1 MRVRQYD
8 DQVADISKRRSLVLL
23 FCLYFAQGLP
33 FGFQN
38 EMSAFLRQ
46 AGLSLSKISFAYLL
60 TLPWWIK
67 ALWAPLVERY
77 GSERFGRRKTW
88 IVGMQLLLA
97 VTCLLTAMF
106 PPSRSLEVLVGLLLL
121 LNLFSAT
128 QDIAV
133 DGLAVDTIKGQDL
146 GLANIA
152 QVVGFKGGMIVGSLL
167 LARTYLTLGWGGI
180 LCVIAGLIVLVAVA
194 VLPLR
199 EPPVEI
205 ETKETRSS
213 LGEVLRQMLRSL
225 RTPGALWLVL
235 FVGTY
240 KIGEGMVDAM
250 FKPFLIDHHFTIPQ
264 IAQWVSTYGLCASI
278 AGSLLGGYL
287 AYRWPLL
294 VAVGVTGVLR
304 SISMSGPWYLSELS
318 PPSPAAVILVTTVEH
333 FCGGALTT
341 TMFAFMMSR
350 VDRSI
355 GAAHYTLLACI
366 ELVGKMPGRLLAGA
380 LATQLGYP
388 GLFGLGM
395 VLSFMFLLLLIP
407 LAQSHAET
415 RPRRVRS
422 NPSLIMD

>member
-1 MRVRQYD
+1 M
-8 DQVADISKRRSLVLL
+8 ADTSRRRRLLLL
-23 FCLYFAQGLP
+23 FLLYVAQGLP

-46 AGLSLSKISFAYLL
+46 AGLSLNSISMASLL

-67 ALWAPLVERY
+67 PLWAPLVERY
-77 GSERFGRRKTW
+77 GSERFGRRKSW
-88 IVGMQLLLA
+88 IVPMQLLLA
-97 VTCLLTAMF
+97 ASCLATAMF
-106 PPSRSLEVLVGLLLL
+106 PPSRSLQTLVELLLL
-121 LNLFSAT
+121 MNLFSSI

-133 DGLAVDTIKGQDL
+133 DGLAVDTIRGQDL

-152 QVVGFKGGMIVGSLL
+152 QVVGFKCGMIVSSLL
-167 LARTYLTLGWGGI
+167 LASVYWRIGWSGI
-180 LCVIAGLIVLVAVA
+180 LSVIAGLIGLIALSA
-194 VLPLR
+194 LLLR
-199 EPPVEI
+199 EPPMEAEAREV
-205 ETKETRSS
+205 RSS

-225 RTPGALWLVL
+225 RAPGALKLVF

-264 IAQWVSTYGLCASI
+264 IAEWVSTYGLVASI
-278 AGSLLGGYL
+278 IGSLLGGYL

-294 VAVGVTGVLR
+294 LAVGVTGVLR
-304 SISMSGPWYLSELS
+304 ALSMSGPWYLAELS
-318 PPSPAAVILVTTVEH
+318 PLSPHAVILVTTVEH
-333 FCGGALTT
+333 FCAGALTT

-350 VDRSI
+350 VDRSV
-355 GAAHYTLLACI
+355 GAAHYTLLACV

-380 LATQLGYP
+380 LATYLGYTT
-388 GLFGLGM
+388 LFGLGM
-395 VLSFMFLLLLIP
+395 ILSFLFLLLLIP
-407 LAQSHAET
+407 LSQGPQEP

>member
-1 MRVRQYD
+1 MSE
-8 DQVADISKRRSLVLL
+8 IPKRRSLALL

-46 AGLSLSKISFAYLL
+46 AGLSLTKIGFANLL
-60 TLPWWIK
+60 TLPWSVK

-88 IVGMQLLLA
+88 IVAMQLLLA
-97 VTCLLTAMF
+97 ATCMVTALF
-106 PPSRSLEVLVGLLLL
+106 PPSRSMQVLVGLLLL
-121 LNLFSAT
+121 MNLFSAT

-133 DGLAVDTIKGQDL
+133 DGLAVDIVKGQDL
-146 GLANIA
+146 GLANTA
-152 QVVGFKGGMIVGSLL
+152 QVVGFKAGMIVGSLL
-167 LARTYLTLGWGGI
+167 LARSYLSLGWSGI
-180 LCVIAGLIVLVAVA
+180 LCVIGGLILLVAIS

-199 EPPVEI
+199 EPEVAAEAQ
-205 ETKETRSS
+205 EARRSV
-213 LGEVLRQMLRSL
+213 GEVLRHMLRTL

-250 FKPFLIDHHFTIPQ
+250 FKPFLIDNHFTIPQ
-264 IAQWVSTYGLCASI
+264 IAQWVGTYGLVASI
-278 AGSLLGGYL
+278 IGSVVGGYL

-304 SISMSGPWYLSELS
+304 SLSMSGQWYLSELS
-318 PPSPAAVILVTTVEH
+318 PPSPHAVILVTAVEH
-333 FCGGALTT
+333 FCAGALTT

-350 VDRSI
+350 VDRSV

-366 ELVGKMPGRLLAGA
+366 ELVGKTPGRLLAGL
-380 LATQLGYP
+380 LATQLGYTT
-388 GLFGLGM
+388 LFGLGTI
-395 VLSFMFLLLLIP
+395 LSFLFLLFLLP
-407 LAQSHAET
+407 LSQGQNDP
-415 RPRRVRS
+415 RPRRERS